1 MVKID
6 LSDFNR
12 LAGEYRQRAAA
23 LQSRPMGDQQTEVQH
38 AIREMFRGALMENE
52 GITQRAQNEL
62 WESENIGYYGA
73 KAQDRNLEQVN
84 PQEFIDPGTMPS
96 QHTRGSGSLYG
107 SSSVRIVP
115 TGQGA
120 VIDLVTSA
128 TMEPYPNINIKTGE
142 VTRHPIGIK
151 PIMYYIRHGWVDPLN
166 QNHHMEKRPQFS
178 QRVART
184 GMETG
189 VVTRFLSRILK
200 SIGFRERT

>member
-1 MVKID
+1 MVKVD

-62 WESENIGYYGA
+62 WETENIGYYGA
-73 KAQDRNLEQVN
+73 KFEERNPEQVN
-84 PQEFIDPGTMPS
+84 PQEFIDPGTSPS
-96 QHTRGSGSLYG
+96 QHTRGQGSLYG

-128 TMEPYPNINIKTGE
+128 TMQPYPNINLQTGE
-142 VTRHPIGIK
+142 VTYSLPAR
-151 PIMYYIRHGWVDPLN
+151 PIMYYIRHGWVDTLN
-166 QNHHMEKRPQFS
+166 RKHTMGARPQFS